1 MYSQNSTHKLLLK
14 TKFQGGLV
22 KMQLQKEVFSEGLD
36 VEYIYIYI
44 HKNNY
49 QVENKS
55 IIKIRP

>member
-44 HKNNY
+44 FIKT
-49 QVENKS
+49 
-55 IIKIRP
+55 IIKSKINQ